1 MKGRPQGT
9 ANAGSVTAIVTL
21 SGAHRVDTCD
31 DCGAEIAD
39 WIVDGYGACLC
50 LPCADIWEPYHLPE
64 APVTA

>member
-1 MKGRPQGT
+1 MKRSPRRAT
-9 ANAGSVTAIVTL
+9 DAGSVTDSLPL
-21 SGAHRVDTCD
+21 SGAHRVDACD
-31 DCGAEIAD
+31 DCGAEMGD

>member
-1 MKGRPQGT
+1 MPPQGT
-9 ANAGSVTAIVTL
+9 ANASSVTAIVTL
-21 SGAHRVDTCD
+21 SGAHRVDACD